1 MSTSSGEAVAMT
13 LDPRADDTAL
23 VAAVKTCLRKYA
35 DFSGRA
41 SRSEY
46 WFWAL
51 AVFVSFVGLLAIS
64 VVLNALASPLGT
76 IVELMGVVTIL
87 FGGLLP
93 GLAVSVRRL
102 HDTDKPGIYYL
113 FSLVPCIGPFIVLV
127 FALMEGTPGQN
138 RYGPV
143 PRPLTGPA
151 AFVPASSLAPQG
163 FGMTLERVPAD
174 SGNIVVVDL
183 LAGGPAAQAG
193 VRIGAVLNAL
203 DGIPVSNPNDAPAL
217 LASKGLG
224 DFTVI
229 TVTVRGERQNLLCQH
244 GKLPAKPYGF
254 TLGPGTRP
262 HGVTVLEVTLD
273 GLARQAGLMPGC
285 DLVTIDGHVISN
297 PHEVA
302 SILATKRQGD
312 SSTLGFL
319 AADQSHEVT
328 VEH

>member
-1 MSTSSGEAVAMT
+1 MT
-13 LDPRADDTAL
+13 LDPQANDTGL

-51 AVFVSFVGLLAIS
+51 AVFVSFVGLLTIS
-64 VVLNALASPLGT
+64 FVLNALASPLGT
-76 IVELMGVVTIL
+76 YFELLGVVSIL

-102 HDTDKPGIYYL
+102 HDTDKPGVYYL
-113 FSLVPCIGPFIVLV
+113 FSLVPCVGPFIVLV
-127 FALMEGTPGQN
+127 FALMEGTPGLN

-143 PRPLTGPA
+143 PGPLTGPA
-151 AFVPASSLAPQG
+151 ALARAPSLVPQG

-174 SGNIVVVDL
+174 SGNVVVVDV

-193 VRIGAVLNAL
+193 VPIGAVLNAL
-203 DGIPVSNPNDAPAL
+203 DGIPVRDPNDAPTL
-217 LASKGLG
+217 LATKGLG

-229 TVTVRGERQNLLCQH
+229 TVTLRGERQNLLCQH

-262 HGVTVLEVTLD
+262 QGVTVLEVSPD
-273 GLARQAGLMPGC
+273 GLARHAGLTPGC
-285 DLVTIDGHVISN
+285 DLVTIDGHVVSD

-302 SILATKRQGD
+302 SILASKRQGD

-319 AADQSHEVT
+319 AADQNYEVT